1 MKNEMALSMLDSST
15 LQLLRSVKKDWNGV
29 LSRSKTTEEKLNEF
43 NEQQDGM
50 IKRMSAFKERKNS
63 SRTNVKKKLS
73 DKSESKKASK
83 KSLSD
88 GINSG
93 DNVVSSNALSLSISQ
108 LEAEEA
114 RKDEEGGRERER
126 TTSQRTTH
134 MVG

>member
-63 SRTNVKKKLS
+63 SRTNV
-73 DKSESKKASK
+73 
-83 KSLSD
+83 
-88 GINSG
+88 
-93 DNVVSSNALSLSISQ
+93 
-108 LEAEEA
+108 
-114 RKDEEGGRERER
+114 
-126 TTSQRTTH
+126 
-134 MVG
+134 